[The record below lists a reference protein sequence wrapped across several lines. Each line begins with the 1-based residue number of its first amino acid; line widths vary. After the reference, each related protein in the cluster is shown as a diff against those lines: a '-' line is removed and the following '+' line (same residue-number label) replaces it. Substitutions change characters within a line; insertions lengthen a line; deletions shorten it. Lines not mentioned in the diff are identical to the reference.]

1 MVYLS
6 GMQLFSAHSPYR
18 IFAFS
23 VLASLG
29 ILLAVLFGVG
39 PGALVLTLILAVVE
53 ITFSFDNAIINAK
66 VLGRIARPWQ
76 VIFLTAGIVVAI
88 FGMRV
93 LFPVLIVVASAHL
106 GWAQTVDLALHH
118 PHEYARHLEQAHATI
133 ATFGGAFLLMLA
145 LTFFFDDAKK
155 VHWIRWFERLLHRF
169 SHWAAAPVVV
179 VLVLLGFANI
189 PANAHGAETLTAGLL
204 GAGTYVLIQTF
215 SGLFGRLQGGGTS
228 ARQTGLAALMSLL
241 YLEVLDASFSFDGV
255 IGAFAITS
263 DVVLIAAGLGIG
275 ALWVRSLTVYMVRR
289 RMLGRYIYLEH
300 GAHYTVL
307 VLALVLL
314 ASVIWGISDYVP
326 GLVGIG
332 IIGASV
338 LASLQERRA
347 RSVRARNAD
356 HF

>member
-1 MVYLS
+1 M
-6 GMQLFSAHSPYR
+6 FKPFAPHSPLR

-23 VLASLG
+23 IAASLA
-29 ILLAVLFGVG
+29 ILLGVLFGVG

-66 VLGRIARPWQ
+66 VLSKIARPWQ
-76 VIFLTAGIVVAI
+76 VLFLTLGIIIAI

-93 LFPVLIVVASAHL
+93 LFPLLIVVLTAHL
-106 GWAQTVDLALHH
+106 GWGQTVDLALHH
-118 PHEYARHLEQAHATI
+118 PHQYAAHLEQAHTTI
-133 ATFGGAFLLMLA
+133 SAFGGAFLLMLA
-145 LTFFFDDAKK
+145 LTFFFDDEKK
-155 VHWIRWFERLLHRF
+155 VHWIHWLERRLHRF
-169 SHWAAAPVVV
+169 SHWAAAPAVV
-179 VLVLLGFANI
+179 VLILLGLAVLPVNT
-189 PANAHGAETLTAGLL
+189 HGSETVVAGLL
-204 GAGTYVLIQTF
+204 GGGTYVLIQSL
-215 SGLFGRLQGGGTS
+215 SGLF
-228 ARQTGLAALMSLL
+228 ARMRGSKVTGHQTGAAALMSLL

-289 RMLGRYIYLEH
+289 RMLGRYIYIEH

-307 VLALVLL
+307 VLALILL
-314 ASVIWGISDYVP
+314 ASVIWSISDYIP

-338 LASLQERRA
+338 AASLQERRRKEA
-347 RSVRARNAD
+347 LHRWRD